1 MEFGVH
7 VFLTALLLVGMIALL
22 LRLSVA
28 KNVILQTAGTFLA
41 VFAPVFWAFFF
52 TLLLEPLTAFWQ
64 RFYETLFT
72 FFHLSRICKLI
83 VGVTLTYLSIGLIL
97 FLIGGFLAR

>member
-1 MEFGVH
+1 MRLPWNRKYMEIGFH
-7 VFLTALLLVGMIALL
+7 VILTVLLLVGMIALL

-52 TLLLEPLTAFWQ
+52 TLLLEPLTGRGFMKSGVHYITAAASETARQAQ
-64 RFYETLFT
+64 R
-72 FFHLSRICKLI
+72 
-83 VGVTLTYLSIGLIL
+83 
-97 FLIGGFLAR
+97 